1 MTSAAKAPGD
11 WDPPAQAREW
21 VTHTKEGSRG
31 WKVKRGGRDYVKL
44 DNPAF
49 DHVIVYRE
57 SEWRPEHDHR
67 PLTRWAI
74 AKVAFEADKALCVA
88 LGQIALSK
96 REWIDLKEEARLA
109 WMQDGPTGSRP
120 EDKIR
125 RGLWARVMAELE
137 PLAA

>member
-1 MTSAAKAPGD
+1 MNAATKPGS

-21 VTHTKEGSRG
+21 FTHSKEGHRG
-31 WKVKRGGRDYVKL
+31 WKVLRGGRPHIKM

-49 DHVIVYRE
+49 DHVIVFRE
-57 SEWRPEHDHR
+57 QDWRPETDHR

-74 AKVAFEADKALCVA
+74 AKVSFEADKALCVA
-88 LGQIALSK
+88 LGLIALSK
-96 REWIDLKEEARLA
+96 REWIDQREEARQA
-109 WMQDGPTGSRP
+109 WIDGGPTGTRP

-137 PLAA
+137 PLAV